1 MSPTKLQIVVLFQN
15 LGPERP
21 WYARSPAPPLSG
33 ILVAALTPPEVEVEV
48 VHEMVRPID
57 FESDAEIV
65 ALSFMDYCA
74 PHAFEVARRF
84 RRQGRIVVAG
94 GRFPSTAPEACLPY
108 FDVVVAG
115 EAERVWPEVVRDI
128 LHGRHRPLYRAPFAP
143 GLAGLPRPRY
153 DLVESSFEVPVVTEG
168 SRGCPFRCTYCA
180 LTIEPKPYRTRPIDE
195 VVRDL
200 SETTDLPWRKRKMA
214 MLLDNNLG
222 GDMPWAK
229 DLLREIAGLKLWAL
243 GVQFSFNCLRD
254 EEFLDLLADANCSM
268 AFLGLESLHEPSL
281 RAVRKGH
288 NRVEAYRAELDR
300 LRERGIL
307 AFAGVMLGLDGDTPA
322 YYRELPGLLEEVGPA
337 VILPSIAIPIPG
349 TPFHAEVE
357 REGRILDRDLSRY
370 DGDHVVF
377 RPRGVTPAEV
387 VEAFERV
394 NRFFYAVPAVVR
406 RWWRHVAFLVG
417 ARRVRNRAR
426 RAAMLSFVLAKLSRF
441 QRHHARQRV
450 YALRR
455 DSPES
460 PSRGSRR
467 DLSDRTPERTFAA
480 GADSQSSRPV

>member
-1 MSPTKLQIVVLFQN
+1 MPPKKLQIVVLFQN
-15 LGPERP
+15 LGAERP

-57 FESDAEIV
+57 FGSDAEIV

-74 PHAFEVARRF
+74 PHAFDVARRL
-84 RRQGRIVVAG
+84 RREGRIVVAG
-94 GRFPSTAPEACLPY
+94 GRYPSTFPEACLPH

-128 LHGRHRPLYRAPFAP
+128 LHERHRPLYRAPSAP
-143 GLAGLPRPRY
+143 ALIGLPRPRY
-153 DLVESSFEVPVVTEG
+153 DLVESSFDVPVVTEG

-180 LTIEPKPYRTRPIDE
+180 LNIEPKPYRTRPIDE

-200 SETTDLPWRKRKMA
+200 SGTTDLPWRKRKMA

-222 GDMPWAK
+222 GDMVWAK

-243 GVQFSFNCLRD
+243 GVQFSLNCLRD
-254 EEFLDLLADANCSM
+254 EEFLDLLAEANCSM

-307 AFAGVMLGLDGDTPA
+307 AFAGVMLGLDEDTPA
-322 YYRELPGLLEEVGPA
+322 YYEELPSLLDEVGPA
-337 VILPSIAIPIPG
+337 VILPSISIPIPG
-349 TPFHAEVE
+349 TPFHGEVE

-377 RPRGVTPAEV
+377 RPRRVTPAEV
-387 VEAFERV
+387 VQAFERV
-394 NRFFYAVPAVVR
+394 NRSFYSVPAVAR
-406 RWWRHVAFLVG
+406 RWWRHVAVLFR

-426 RAAMLSFVLAKLSRF
+426 RAAMLTFVLAKLSRF
-441 QRHHARQRV
+441 QHHHARQRV

-455 DSPES
+455 ECLDSTS
-460 PSRGSRR
+460 PGATFGGS
-467 DLSDRTPERTFAA
+467 DGTLEWLPPA
-480 GADSQSSRPV
+480 GECQSSRPG

>member
-1 MSPTKLQIVVLFQN
+1 MPRKKLQIAVLFQN
-15 LGPERP
+15 LGPARP

-33 ILVAALTPPEVEVEV
+33 ILVAALTPPDVEVEV

-57 FESDAEIV
+57 FDSDAEIV

-84 RRQGRIVVAG
+84 RRQGRIVIAG
-94 GRFPSTAPEACLPY
+94 GRYPSTFPEACLPH

-115 EAERVWPEVVRDI
+115 EAERVWPEVVRDVV
-128 LHGRHRPLYRAPFAP
+128 HGRHRQLYRAPP
-143 GLAGLPRPRY
+143 CPDLVGLPRPRY
-153 DLVESSFEVPVVTEG
+153 DLVEPSFDVPVVTEG

-180 LTIEPKPYRTRPIDE
+180 LNIAPKPFRTRPIDD

-200 SETTDLPWRKRKMA
+200 AETGDLPWRKRKMA

-222 GDMPWAK
+222 GDMDWAK
-229 DLLREIAGLKLWAL
+229 ELLREIASLRLWAL
-243 GVQFSFNCLRD
+243 GVQFSLNCLRD
-254 EEFLDLLADANCSM
+254 DEFLDLLAEANCSM

-307 AFAGVMLGLDGDTPA
+307 AFAGVMLGLDEDTSA
-322 YYRELPGLLEEVGPA
+322 YYRKLPALLDEVGPA
-337 VILPSIAIPIPG
+337 VILPSISIPIPG
-349 TPFHAEVE
+349 TPFHAEVAS
-357 REGRILDRDLSRY
+357 EGRILDRDLSRY

-394 NRFFYAVPAVVR
+394 NRSYYAAPAVVR
-406 RWWRHVAFLVG
+406 RWWRHLAVLFG
-417 ARRVRNRAR
+417 ARRVRGRAR
-426 RAAMLSFVLAKLSRF
+426 RAAVLTFVLAKLSRF

-455 DSPES
+455 ERVGATSGEAV
-460 PSRGSRR
+460 RTRR
-467 DLSDRTPERTFAA
+467 DTVAEGPVAV
-480 GADSQSSRPV
+480 GVGPQSSRPG